1 MHALVGYNIN
11 DNALRLKVLQ
21 GIHRLRR
28 PGERVNGAHR
38 PYVISIS
45 LVKFSLDLDA
55 LRYAEAPDWWGLVK
69 VFTRSLSDSALDEMV
84 LLLHS
89 KAPKYQGWVS
99 RYVRTVMYDKLEEI
113 PDRLRSKAAGRSGG
127 RPIEPENDDGL
138 QKQLAL
144 PEEDVLNPTD
154 GEANIDNGGQ
164 DEASASP
171 EEIQAALVIAAAYHR
186 FSKRKK
192 EVLKGINATRARLWS
207 LLHTRASFMEWS
219 RYKLLMQGPLVHVL
233 VCLDGVKMFADY
245 INKDSKKRLQGG
257 GHKKLEELIERS
269 DRSR

>member
-1 MHALVGYNIN
+1 MEPI
-11 DNALRLKVLQ
+11 DRMW
-21 GIHRLRR
+21 
-28 PGERVNGAHR
+28 
-38 PYVISIS
+38 SIF
-45 LVKFSLDLDA
+45 LFKYSLDLDA

-69 VFTRSLSDSALDEMV
+69 VFTRSLSDSALDEMI

-113 PDRLRSKAAGRSGG
+113 PDRLRAKVASRSGG
-127 RPIEPENDDGL
+127 RPVEPENYDDL

-144 PEEDVLNPTD
+144 PEEDVLNQND

-164 DEASASP
+164 DGAPASP
-171 EEIQAALVIAAAYHR
+171 EETQAALVIAAAYHR

-207 LLHTRASFMEWS
+207 LLHRRASSIERS
-219 RYKLLMQGPLVHVL
+219 RYKFLMQGPLVHIL
-233 VCLDGVKMFADY
+233 VCLDGMKIFTEYMK
-245 INKDSKKRLQGG
+245 KDSKKQLQGSD
-257 GHKKLEELIERS
+257 HKRLEELMERS